1 VLSRQDGTGV
11 GSSVARAGRTMA
23 FWWGGA
29 CCGRW
34 GLRSRVPSPFVRG
47 WACGGERARGGGRGG
62 LVRCCA
68 PVLRDRSLAFRD
80 NVRVRVRAVLLARLL
95 ACSDFLHGH
104 APPGCRLLP
113 ARRSIPR
120 RVPAL
125 RTQAT
130 KARRVWRVRDDGRQ
144 AQPARRRRERTCPL
158 LPCPTPTRCML
169 SSRDGCP
176 VDTP

>member
-1 VLSRQDGTGV
+1 MSAQPSRRAWA
-11 GSSVARAGRTMA
+11 ARWRGPD
-23 FWWGGA
+23 
-29 CCGRW
+29 GRW
-34 GLRSRVPSPFVRG
+34 RFGGVAPAVAGGDCVRVSPARS
-47 WACGGERARGGGRGG
+47 CGGGRAEESAARGGGRGG